1 MRISRRGFGL
11 AGLGALTIGRSAES
25 LALCASARASVA
37 RHTPGGASHAFNT
50 PASASHALNT
60 PGNASLSGERSY
72 RYVHLD
78 VFTDRR
84 LAGNQL
90 LVFVDPAGLDTPTM
104 QAMTK
109 ESNYSENTF
118 VFPPEQSGTD
128 YRVRIFT
135 RTAETPFAGHPTIGT
150 AFALAHVGRIKAGTS
165 RVVFGL
171 GVGPTPIDLE
181 WANGELTFAWMTQL
195 NPTFGKSISDPNAL
209 AAVIGLPG
217 ASVRLNPD
225 RATTGHA
232 VRVQPDVPAGQE
244 VNCGSNFFIMPL
256 GSRQAVDAAVLDRAK
271 ADAVFTAAGIQRRGI
286 YVFTTERGQD
296 DATAYS
302 RLLSAGGI
310 EDPATGSA
318 AGPAG
323 CFAAKYG
330 LVPADRTGSIVFL
343 QGVLAGRPSR
353 LHVKVGMSGS
363 DITSVKVG
371 GASVVVG
378 EGAVTP

>member
-1 MRISRRGFGL
+1 MKLSRREFGFAGFGALMIGRPAESL
-11 AGLGALTIGRSAES
+11 ALKAAGRSAES
-25 LALCASARASVA
+25 LALRAQ
-37 RHTPGGASHAFNT
+37 GG
-50 PASASHALNT
+50 SASLS
-60 PGNASLSGERSY
+60 GGSASLSGERSY

-90 LVFVDPAGLDTPTM
+90 LVFVDPAGLETPTM

-135 RTAETPFAGHPTIGT
+135 RTAETPFAGHPTIGS
-150 AFALAHVGRIKAGTS
+150 AFALAHVGRIKPGTS

-181 WANGELTFAWMTQL
+181 WANGKLAFAWMTQL
-195 NPTFGKSISDPNAL
+195 NPTFGKSITDANAL
-209 AAVIGLPG
+209 AAAIGLTG
-217 ASVRLNPD
+217 ATVRLNPD
-225 RATTGHA
+225 RATTVHS
-232 VRVQPDVPAGQE
+232 VRLQPDVPAGQE

-256 GSRQAVDAAVLDRAK
+256 PSRQSVDAAVLDRAR
-271 ADAVFTAAGIQRRGI
+271 ADAVFAAAGIQRRGM
-286 YVFTTERGQD
+286 
-296 DATAYS
+296 
-302 RLLSAGGI
+302 LSAGGI

-330 LVPADRTGSIVFL
+330 LVPADRAGSIVFL

-353 LHVKVGMSGS
+353 LHVKVGISGS
-363 DITSVKVG
+363 DVTSVKVG

-378 EGAVTP
+378 EGSVSI